1 MNHVASTN
9 AFERDSFS
17 LRFGT
22 WSVLLHALFFV
33 LVSFV
38 HFSLDVEK
46 PPPTVK
52 VTFVEIPPAPEPEP
66 VPEPEAPALL
76 QPQRR
81 MQPQPVQRKQL
92 QSTPKPLDISQ
103 PVEMP
108 RIVSAVPPPQQPP
121 TQPVK
126 RRLLQDSRATD
137 TLQAR
142 NLTKTTTRTTRTT
155 AKTKAAEPPS
165 LFVPGFST
173 VAALEGAANRHVVR
187 TSLPSTPSRASRRTL
202 QATTG
207 GEAQTQTSVGVLGP
221 PIRPVYPLI
230 AKRSGWEGTVL
241 VRVTVETNGRASKVV
256 VSRSSGHKVLDDAA
270 VKAIKRRTFR
280 PARDGNIPIRSIVVI
295 PLKFVLK
302 KHG

>member
-1 MNHVASTN
+1 MNE
-9 AFERDSFS
+9 FEQSSFS

-22 WSVLLHALFFV
+22 WSVLVHGVFFV

-81 MQPQPVQRKQL
+81 MQPQPIQRKQL
-92 QSTPKPLDISQ
+92 QSTPKPLEVSQ
-103 PVEMP
+103 PIEMP
-108 RIVSAVPPPQQPP
+108 KVTSTPPPPQQPP
-121 TQPVK
+121 PRPVK
-126 RRLLQDSRATD
+126 RRLLQDSRATN

-155 AKTKAAEPPS
+155 AKTKAVQDPQA

-187 TSLPSTPSRASRRTL
+187 ASLPTATSRGSRRTL
-202 QATTG
+202 QAATS
-207 GEAQTQTSVGVLGP
+207 GEAQTQTSVGVLRRIHP
-221 PIRPVYPLI
+221 LYPLI
-230 AKRSGWEGTVL
+230 AKKSGWEGTVL
-241 VRVTVETNGRASKVV
+241 LRVTVEKNGRASQID
-256 VSRSSGHKVLDDAA
+256 VSRSSGHKVLDAAALKA
-270 VKAIKRRTFR
+270 VKRWTFR
-280 PARDGNIPIRSIVVI
+280 PARDGNIPIRSVVVI
-295 PLKFVLK
+295 PLKFSLK
-302 KHG
+302 EHS